1 MTENGDLP
9 KGWVRTSLEAV
20 CQILD
25 SRRIPVN
32 NSERSR
38 RIARKSEDN
47 LYPYYGATGQ
57 VGLIDDFI
65 FEGEHI
71 LLGEDG
77 APFLDPFQDK
87 SYLVDGKFWVNNHA
101 HILNSIISNK
111 YVCHYLNQLDYSDH
125 VTGTTRLKLTQN
137 ALKRI
142 PVFVAPTAEQRRIV
156 DKIEELFS
164 ELDKGV
170 ESLKAARAQ
179 LKIYRQAVLKHAFEG
194 RLTAQWREENKDK
207 LDTPEQLLARIKRDR
222 TVRYEARLMDWKAAV
237 KTWEASGKLGEKPAK
252 PASFIAHV
260 PISQSELTGLPD
272 IPQSW
277 QYVRLAEIAYIGS
290 GMSVSKSRKLTDPVE
305 IPYLSVANV
314 QRGALNLS
322 TVKTMKIEYSQ
333 LPRLSLERWD
343 VLFNE
348 GGDRD
353 KLGRG
358 WVWESQ
364 IKPCITQN
372 HVFHARPILK
382 SHQHSKLISH
392 WGNTFGQMYFQLQG
406 KQTTNLASI
415 NKTVLSRF
423 PIPLPPIEE
432 QEEIIQRL
440 ENQTEIIDHLEQDV
454 ASCLEKLN
462 ALRQSILKCAFK
474 GRLVSQDSRD
484 EPATVLLK
492 RIRAERELG
501 GMHPKTTKKSKRKRK
516 TAA

>member
-25 SRRIPVN
+25 YRRIPVN
-32 NSERSR
+32 NTERSR

-260 PISQSELTGLPD
+260 PISQSELTGLPN

-322 TVKTMKIEYSQ
+322 DRQDYENRI
-333 LPRLSLERWD
+333 LPTTQALAREMGCSLQR
-343 VLFNE
+343 
-348 GGDRD
+348 R
-353 KLGRG
+353 RG
-358 WVWESQ
+358 
-364 IKPCITQN
+364 P
-372 HVFHARPILK
+372 
-382 SHQHSKLISH
+382 
-392 WGNTFGQMYFQLQG
+392 
-406 KQTTNLASI
+406 
-415 NKTVLSRF
+415 
-423 PIPLPPIEE
+423 
-432 QEEIIQRL
+432 
-440 ENQTEIIDHLEQDV
+440 
-454 ASCLEKLN
+454 
-462 ALRQSILKCAFK
+462 
-474 GRLVSQDSRD
+474 
-484 EPATVLLK
+484 
-492 RIRAERELG
+492 
-501 GMHPKTTKKSKRKRK
+501 
-516 TAA
+516 

>member
-164 ELDKGV
+164 ELDKGD

-179 LKIYRQAVLKHAFEG
+179 LITYRQAVLKHAFEG
-194 RLTAQWREENKDK
+194 KLTAQWREENKDK
-207 LDTPEQLLARIKRDR
+207 LDTPEQLLARIKQERAA
-222 TVRYEARLMDWKAAV
+222 RYERQLQEWKAAV
-237 KTWEASGKLGEKPAK
+237 KEWEGRGERGRKPIKPKRPRDFSNFSQTQSFIGLWPVIELGDLISVSSGKGLTLNNMRNGEYPVYGGNGICGYHDEYSVSEPTLIIGRVGAKCGVTHITTNNSWVTDNALIASPLIYSFSKYYFRYFLEYQNLNTLGSSTGQPVISGAK
-252 PASFIAHV
+252 IYPVQV
-260 PISQSELTGLPD
+260 PLPT
-272 IPQSW
+272 
-277 QYVRLAEIAYIGS
+277 LAEQEKIADSIGRA
-290 GMSVSKSRKLTDPVE
+290 KSSIEDFKME
-305 IPYLSVANV
+305 I
-314 QRGALNLS
+314 
-322 TVKTMKIEYSQ
+322 
-333 LPRLSLERWD
+333 
-343 VLFNE
+343 
-348 GGDRD
+348 
-353 KLGRG
+353 
-358 WVWESQ
+358 
-364 IKPCITQN
+364 
-372 HVFHARPILK
+372 
-382 SHQHSKLISH
+382 
-392 WGNTFGQMYFQLQG
+392 
-406 KQTTNLASI
+406 
-415 NKTVLSRF
+415 
-423 PIPLPPIEE
+423 
-432 QEEIIQRL
+432 
-440 ENQTEIIDHLEQDV
+440 ENQLFR
-454 ASCLEKLN
+454 AN
-462 ALRQSILKCAFK
+462 ALRQSVLKKAFS
-474 GRLVSQDSRD
+474 GQLVAQNSHD
-484 EPATVLLK
+484 EPASVILE
-492 RIRAERELG
+492 RIKAEREQ
-501 GMHPKTTKKSKRKRK
+501 
-516 TAA
+516 A